1 LIKGFFATQGVF
13 CYRFDHTFSTA
24 KCKKATLKRR
34 FIINKRLKLKEKHLP
49 TAVECR
55 AFTQPRNSLKF
66 YG

>member
-24 KCKKATLKRR
+24 KCKKATLSHR
-34 FIINKRLKLKEKHLP
+34 FIRNKRLKLKEK
-49 TAVECR
+49 R
-55 AFTQPRNSLKF
+55 QPAAAERGAITRRPNSLKF